1 MATIEISS
9 EEENRDYD
17 DIHSDVDS
25 VVSHNTVS
33 SEEESSGEEAPASI
47 SSFASR
53 SGAEWKPITADTVT
67 SGRHAAANVLNPA
80 PGLTAEMM
88 AFMGL
93 LILRGTYRASG
104 EAIEELW
111 SSIHGRPVFPSTM
124 SLNRFKLI
132 RTVLRLSLIH
142 I

>member
-33 SEEESSGEEAPASI
+33 SEEESSGEEAPVSI

-53 SGAEWKPITADTVT
+53 SGAEWKPIRADTVT

-80 PGLTAEMM
+80 PGLTAHAYQRIRDNPVLD
-88 AFMGL
+88 AFHIIFSKGKKII
-93 LILRGTYRASG
+93 LILFITD
-104 EAIEELW
+104 
-111 SSIHGRPVFPSTM
+111 F
-124 SLNRFKLI
+124 
-132 RTVLRLSLIH
+132 
-142 I
+142 